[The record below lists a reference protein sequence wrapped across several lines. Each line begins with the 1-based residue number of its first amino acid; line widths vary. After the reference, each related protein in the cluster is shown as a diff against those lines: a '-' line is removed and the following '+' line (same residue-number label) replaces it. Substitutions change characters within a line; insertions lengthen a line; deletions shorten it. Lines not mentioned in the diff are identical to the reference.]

1 MCLVHIEFPVL
12 STVPKPNMKQALNKL
27 LLNER
32 MNINNK
38 FIVESVLADF
48 TYDHPMILLSVFRS
62 LFLISLFCH
71 VCFLPSA
78 SHISQLLFSNS
89 KGLMLWFLQFYF
101 VDIVLGQLWISASR
115 FQCWW
120 AVGWGGDGHILG
132 GIWIEPFDSEDCWW

>member
-1 MCLVHIEFPVL
+1 MCLVHIESPVL

-38 FIVESVLADF
+38 FIVESILADF
-48 TYDHPMILLSVFRS
+48 TNHPMILLSGFRG

-101 VDIVLGQLWISASR
+101 VDIVLDQ
-115 FQCWW
+115 F
-120 AVGWGGDGHILG
+120 
-132 GIWIEPFDSEDCWW
+132 